1 MLKHLIRHQGK
12 GILEVVA
19 EAAMTRGTPLEGGE
33 YFADKEMEYNGI
45 NAVIEPVEK
54 DNDTIV
60 EGAMYLK
67 EPTMLGE
74 RYATTE
80 LTATGLTVGDMV
92 VVDGGKFVK
101 PTKTGAAF
109 WKYQGVYENPFGVD
123 MYIVERVPSATVTV
137 G

>member
-1 MLKHLIRHQGK
+1 MLKHLIRHQDK

-19 EAAMTRGTPLEGGE
+19 SAAMNRGTPLEGGE
-33 YFADKEMEYNGI
+33 YFADKELEYNDI

-54 DNDTIV
+54 DNDVI
-60 EGAMYLK
+60 AKDALYLK

-80 LTATGLTVGDMV
+80 LTAAGLSVGDMV
-92 VVDGGKFVK
+92 AVANGKFVK
-101 PTKTGAAF
+101 PTATGSCI
-109 WKYQGVYENPFGVD
+109 WKYQGTYENPFGVD
-123 MYIVERVPSATVTV
+123 MYIVERVPATTVTV

>member
-1 MLKHLIRHQGK
+1 MLKHLVRHQGK

-33 YFADKEMEYNGI
+33 YFADKEIEYNGI

-54 DNDTIV
+54 DNDTIA
-60 EGAMYLK
+60 EGAIYLK

-80 LTATGLTVGDMV
+80 LTATGLNAGDMV
-92 VVDGGKFVK
+92 VLNSGKFVK

-109 WKYQGVYENPFGVD
+109 WKYQGVYENPFGVN
-123 MYIVERVPSATVTV
+123 MYIVERVPSTNVTV

>member
-33 YFADKEMEYNGI
+33 YFADKEIEYNGI

-54 DNDTIV
+54 DNDTIAV
-60 EGAMYLK
+60 GAMYLK

-92 VVDGGKFVK
+92 VVDG
-101 PTKTGAAF
+101 
-109 WKYQGVYENPFGVD
+109 ENL
-123 MYIVERVPSATVTV
+123 
-137 G
+137 

>member
-1 MLKHLIRHQGK
+1 MLKHLVRHQGK

-33 YFADKEMEYNGI
+33 YFADKEIEYNDI

-54 DNDTIV
+54 DNDTIA
-60 EGAMYLK
+60 EGAIYLK

-80 LTATGLTVGDMV
+80 LTATGLNAGDMV
-92 VVDGGKFVK
+92 VVNSGKFVK

-109 WKYQGVYENPFGVD
+109 WKYQGVYENPFGVN
-123 MYIVERVPSATVTV
+123 MYIVERVPSTNVTV

>member
-1 MLKHLIRHQGK
+1 MLKHLVRHQGK

-33 YFADKEMEYNGI
+33 YFADKEIEYNGI
-45 NAVIEPVEK
+45 NAVIEPVAK
-54 DNDTIV
+54 DNDTIA
-60 EGAMYLK
+60 EGAIYLK

-80 LTATGLTVGDMV
+80 LTATGLNAGDMV
-92 VVDGGKFVK
+92 VVNSGKFVK

-109 WKYQGVYENPFGVD
+109 WKYQGVYENPFGVN
-123 MYIVERVPSATVTV
+123 MYIVERVPSTNVTV

>member
-1 MLKHLIRHQGK
+1 MLKHLVRHQGK

-33 YFADKEMEYNGI
+33 YFADKEIEYNGI

-54 DNDTIV
+54 DNDTIA
-60 EGAMYLK
+60 EGAIYLK

-80 LTATGLTVGDMV
+80 LTATGLNAGDMV
-92 VVDGGKFVK
+92 VVNSGKFVK
-101 PTKTGAAF
+101 PTKSGAAF
-109 WKYQGVYENPFGVD
+109 WKYQGVYENPFGVN
-123 MYIVERVPSATVTV
+123 MYIVERVPSTNVTV